1 MRSRFRESPS
11 RVLTNAASEQAAAIP
26 ETRVCAVRA
35 EEVWSPGPECA
46 RDSEAEVLR
55 PDAGREARTSPRAGG
70 MDSNSI
76 HDARIAVVDDEAANV
91 QLLQRILELEGY
103 TEVSG
108 YTDPREFLE
117 TCRILPPD
125 LVLLDVMMPEV
136 NGFEVLQRFR
146 GSVDDFEYRPV
157 MIVTSD
163 DDRDTKQRA
172 LSSGARDF
180 LAKPVSPVEVRLR
193 VGNLLHTRSL
203 QLELQ
208 RHAERLEERVRSRT
222 AQLDEARL
230 EILERLALAA
240 EYRDDATGEHTRRVG
255 RECAALAEALGLPA
269 DQVEHIRRAAPL
281 HDVGKIALPDSILLK
296 QGSLSADET
305 KKMREHTTIGASI
318 LSGSR
323 FPMMRIAE
331 EIALHH
337 HECWDGSGYP
347 DGLKG
352 DRIPLVARIVSVV
365 DVFDSLTHWRVY
377 KRAWTTDEA
386 LDEIQRLAGSKFD
399 PEVAEVFLRMHG
411 RNPPE
416 EVSGTDPRDEEGLE

>member
-1 MRSRFRESPS
+1 
-11 RVLTNAASEQAAAIP
+11 
-26 ETRVCAVRA
+26 
-35 EEVWSPGPECA
+35 
-46 RDSEAEVLR
+46 
-55 PDAGREARTSPRAGG
+55 

-76 HDARIAVVDDEAANV
+76 HDARIAVIDDEAANV

-103 TEVSG
+103 TQVSG

-125 LVLLDVMMPEV
+125 LVLLDLMMPEL
-136 NGFEVLQRFR
+136 NGFDVLDRFR

-157 MIVTSD
+157 MIITSD

-172 LSSGARDF
+172 LSGGARDF
-180 LAKPVSPVEVRLR
+180 LAKPASPVEVRLR

-222 AQLDEARL
+222 AELDEARL

-296 QGSLSADET
+296 RGALSEDEIR
-305 KKMREHTTIGASI
+305 KMREHTTIGASI

-347 DGLKG
+347 DGLTG
-352 DRIPLVARIVSVV
+352 DQIPLVARIVSVI
-365 DVFDSLTHWRVY
+365 DVFDSLTHRRVY

-386 LDEIQRLAGSKFD
+386 LDEIRRLSGSKFD
-399 PEVAEVFLRMHG
+399 PEGAEGFLRMHG
-411 RNPPE
+411 RDAPE
-416 EVSGTDPRDEEGLE
+416 EVSGTDPRDEEGRE

>member
-1 MRSRFRESPS
+1 
-11 RVLTNAASEQAAAIP
+11 
-26 ETRVCAVRA
+26 
-35 EEVWSPGPECA
+35 
-46 RDSEAEVLR
+46 
-55 PDAGREARTSPRAGG
+55 
-70 MDSNSI
+70 MDPKSI
-76 HDARIAVVDDEAANV
+76 HDAKIAVVDDETANV
-91 QLLQRILELEGY
+91 QLLRRILELEGY
-103 TEVSG
+103 TDVSG

-117 TCRILPPD
+117 MCRILPPD
-125 LVLLDVMMPEV
+125 LLLLDLMMPEV
-136 NGFEVLQRFR
+136 NGFEVLERFR

-157 MIVTSD
+157 MIITSD
-163 DDRDTKQRA
+163 DDRDTKQQA

-222 AQLDEARL
+222 AQLEEARL

-255 RECAALAEALGLPA
+255 RECAALAEALGLPS
-269 DQVEHIRRAAPL
+269 DEVEHIRRAAPL
-281 HDVGKIALPDSILLK
+281 HDVGKIAVPDSILLK
-296 QGSLSADET
+296 RGSLSDDEK
-305 KKMREHTTIGASI
+305 KKMREHTTVGASI

-347 DGLKG
+347 DGLQG
-352 DRIPLVARIVSVV
+352 EQIPLVARIASII

-377 KRAWTTDEA
+377 KRAWTTEEA
-386 LDEIQRLAGSKFD
+386 LDEIERLAGSKFD
-399 PEVAEVFLRMHG
+399 PVVAEVFLRMHG
-411 RNPPE
+411 RMPAGEAPDTTQRE
-416 EVSGTDPRDEEGLE
+416 EEGSE

>member
-1 MRSRFRESPS
+1 
-11 RVLTNAASEQAAAIP
+11 
-26 ETRVCAVRA
+26 
-35 EEVWSPGPECA
+35 
-46 RDSEAEVLR
+46 
-55 PDAGREARTSPRAGG
+55 
-70 MDSNSI
+70 MDSKSI
-76 HDARIAVVDDEAANV
+76 HDAKIAVIDDESANV

-125 LVLLDVMMPEV
+125 LVLLDLMMPEL
-136 NGFEVLQRFR
+136 NGFDVLDRFR

-157 MIVTSD
+157 MIITSD

-172 LSSGARDF
+172 LSGGARDF
-180 LAKPVSPVEVRLR
+180 LGKPASPVEVRLR

-222 AQLDEARL
+222 AELDEARL

-269 DQVEHIRRAAPL
+269 EQVEHIRRAAPL

-347 DGLKG
+347 DGLTG

-416 EVSGTDPRDEEGLE
+416 EVSGTDPRDEEGRE